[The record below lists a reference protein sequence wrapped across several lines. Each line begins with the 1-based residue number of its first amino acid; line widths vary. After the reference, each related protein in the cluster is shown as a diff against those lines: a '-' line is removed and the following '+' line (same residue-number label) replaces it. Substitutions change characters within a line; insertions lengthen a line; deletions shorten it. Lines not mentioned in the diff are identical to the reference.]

1 MNERAGGC
9 RTRLKTIPTF
19 RAVPVFLRVDPPS
32 LAGREFVL
40 ARFGYSRVML
50 RVTVLQRGKLK
61 DDLVVSLRDE
71 YVKRFRKYGELRIV
85 ERPEKD
91 DVSIFPDTRGVR
103 VVLDE
108 TGKALPSVE
117 FARTLERW
125 MMSHGAVHFAVGG
138 AYGHTESTLAA
149 ATSKL
154 SLGPMT
160 LNHALAHLVLVE
172 QVYRAATILR
182 GDPYHHA

>member
-9 RTRLKTIPTF
+9 RTRWKTIPTSW
-19 RAVPVFLRVDPPS
+19 AVPAFLRVDLPT
-32 LAGREFVL
+32 LAVQDFVV

-71 YVKRFRKYGELRIV
+71 YVKRFRKYGELRVV

-91 DVSIFPDTRGVR
+91 DGSIFPDTRGVR
-103 VVLDE
+103 VALDE
-108 TGKALPSVE
+108 TGKSLPSIE
-117 FARTLERW
+117 FAQTLERW
-125 MMSHGAVHFAVGG
+125 MMSHGAVYFAIGG
-138 AYGHTESTLAA
+138 AYGHTEKTIAA
-149 ATSKL
+149 ATSKI